1 MNITDVL
8 ALVVFLTTWGVI
20 EVMFWRARAEA
31 MKQATA
37 ILLNREQGRK

>member
-20 EVMFWRARAEA
+20 EVMFWKARRYKLA
-31 MKQATA
+31 MGGEYNA
-37 ILLNREQGRK
+37 